1 MWSSTTC
8 LLLNFSVCFP
18 HWWETTVSLETNV
31 SFSCRQAVW
40 KAQNVETTSSKWN
53 LRLANCHNPSRNH
66 SLVFVPSLWHQP
78 YIFDTESQ
86 ASGKLNPQPVVC
98 KKHHKSMLT
107 MCLSVITWPAVYDS
121 QGQWLRQPHW
131 YEWGGKNLTISPTS
145 PIHQKYPTQLEV
157 IITLHVII
165 Y

>member
-1 MWSSTTC
+1 MKKYAKPKASVNHQHFDRVSGKCFEWQLCYPFMVEMWSSTTC

-53 LRLANCHNPSRNH
+53 LRLANCRNLSRNH

-86 ASGKLNPQPVVC
+86 ESGKLNPQPVIC

-121 QGQWLRQPHW
+121 QGQWLRQPH
-131 YEWGGKNLTISPTS
+131 
-145 PIHQKYPTQLEV
+145 
-157 IITLHVII
+157 
-165 Y
+165 